1 MQTVRPASS
10 PAAQPPGGQ
19 PITGALKTAI
29 ILAELLQ
36 RVENSGQRIGA
47 SQYRRLVR
55 HLAQLLD
62 GLTLEGGL
70 DALLTTFPA
79 AAALYEN
86 ARYDHAG
93 LCRSPLDASLAS
105 ELQACAAI
113 IKARA
118 DLPIA

>member
-1 MQTVRPASS
+1 MLFRS
-10 PAAQPPGGQ
+10 
-19 PITGALKTAI
+19 
-29 ILAELLQ
+29 
-36 RVENSGQRIGA
+36 
-47 SQYRRLVR
+47 
-55 HLAQLLD
+55 QLLD

-93 LCRSPLDASLAS
+93 LCRSPLDVSLAS

-118 DLPIA
+118 APPIA